1 VNQRA
6 TSREVGLFQ
15 IRYADERSATHAGDG
30 PWNAQVSEPGAR
42 RVKDKLGVHYRVVK
56 TLVLGAGVVGV
67 TTAYFLAKAG
77 HDVTILDERD
87 GVGLEASA
95 GNAGIIAPGHAFAW
109 ASPGAPRMLLESLR
123 GADTAIRVRLG
134 RDPRLYAW
142 GLRFLRECT
151 PDRSRRNTLVK
162 LGLCQYSQAVMD
174 ALVRAEG
181 IEYHAIAQ
189 GALYV
194 HRDPSALDAGI
205 KKMALLAEHGQRQE
219 VLDPG
224 ALARLDP
231 VFAPVQGKMPLAQ
244 CGCHNCTALA
254 GFQAAGSNQ
263 PISRSL
269 S

>member
-1 VNQRA
+1 
-6 TSREVGLFQ
+6 
-15 IRYADERSATHAGDG
+15 
-30 PWNAQVSEPGAR
+30 
-42 RVKDKLGVHYRVVK
+42 
-56 TLVLGAGVVGV
+56 
-67 TTAYFLAKAG
+67 
-77 HDVTILDERD
+77 
-87 GVGLEASA
+87 
-95 GNAGIIAPGHAFAW
+95 
-109 ASPGAPRMLLESLR
+109 MLWESLR

-134 RDPRLYAW
+134 TDPRLYAW

-151 PDRSRRNTLVK
+151 TDRSRRNTLVK

-194 HRDPSALDAGI
+194 HRDPRELDAGI

-231 VFAPVQGKMPLAQ
+231 VFAPVQGKIAGAIRDLGDASGDSRLFVENLTRRCQESLGVTVKLGARVTGLRAEGDLDRRRAHEPGHAGRRQLRARAGGRQPRRRAHGGPLAAHLPGQ
-244 CGCHNCTALA
+244 GLLVDLPAARRAASPRPSPASTKRGWSRGRASATGCG
-254 GFQAAGSNQ
+254 
-263 PISRSL
+263 
-269 S
+269 